1 MTLQNNDCCESDIN
15 IARHIIHVVFVIL
28 QLLMM
33 FKYSNLI
40 VNRNIGIVCLLS
52 VLKYKYLSWQE
63 LFLFCVIWN
72 TIIHL
77 LLGLARWAFMHC
89 IGSSLCFWINTICN
103 ETVDS
108 LVEKLTKDHNEDHVF
123 LEYYKNF
130 GYSYGIKM
138 NIKFIKIPMNVIPA
152 HT

>member
-1 MTLQNNDCCESDIN
+1 M
-15 IARHIIHVVFVIL
+15 IH
-28 QLLMM
+28 Q
-33 FKYSNLI
+33 
-40 VNRNIGIVCLLS
+40 
-52 VLKYKYLSWQE
+52 
-63 LFLFCVIWN
+63 
-72 TIIHL
+72 

-130 GYSYGIKM
+130 GYPYGIKM